1 MGIGALIGIVVIIID
16 EVLKKTTKKMSLPGL
31 AVGMGMYLP
40 ISITLTIPIGALL
53 GMVHDKW
60 AAKQKDP
67 EKAKRMGTLVA
78 TGLIVGE
85 SLWGVV
91 YAGIV
96 GFSGKD
102 APLAFMPDSF
112 AGVAQWLGLVVFAG
126 VIGFLYSK
134 TRKDALK

>member
-1 MGIGALIGIVVIIID
+1 MIKGVFGGDLNWNLLGIGALIGIVVIIID

-40 ISITLTIPIGALL
+40 VSITLTIPIGALL
-53 GMVHDKW
+53 GMIHDKW
-60 AAKQKDP
+60 PVKQKDP
-67 EKAKRMGTLVA
+67 
-78 TGLIVGE
+78 
-85 SLWGVV
+85 
-91 YAGIV
+91 
-96 GFSGKD
+96 GKD

-134 TRKDALK
+134 TRKDTLN

>member
-1 MGIGALIGIVVIIID
+1 MGIGALIGIVIIIID

-40 ISITLTIPIGALL
+40 ISITLIIPIGALL
-53 GMVHDKW
+53 GLVHDKW

-134 TRKDALK
+134 TRKDTLK